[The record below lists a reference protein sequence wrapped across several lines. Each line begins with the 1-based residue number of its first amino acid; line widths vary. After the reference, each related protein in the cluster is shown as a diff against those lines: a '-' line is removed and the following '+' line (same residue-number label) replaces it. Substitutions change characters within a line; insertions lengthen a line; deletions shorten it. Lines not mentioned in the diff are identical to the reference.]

1 MMVTRMNLS
10 SEKPDKLDLRILN
23 ELRFDGRIANA
34 DLAARV
40 GLSESACLRRVRRLE
55 EQGYIERYTAKLS
68 LAKLGWGMSVMVR
81 ITLKS
86 QADRELRAFERAVS
100 AVPEITECFLTTG
113 EADYILRV
121 LARDAAI
128 LSLLYGAGLRLSEAL
143 ALTGRDVPSGEQ
155 LRVFGKGRKVR
166 IVPLIPKHG

>member
-1 MMVTRMNLS
+1 MFSRMNLS
-10 SEKPDKLDLRILN
+10 PEKLDKLDLRILN
-23 ELRFDGRIANA
+23 ELRLDGRMANA
-34 DLAARV
+34 ELAARV
-40 GLSESACLRRVRRLE
+40 ELSESACLRRVRRLE

-68 LAKLGWGMSVMVR
+68 LAKLGWGMSVIVR

-121 LARDAAI
+121 LARDAADI
-128 LSLLYGAGLRLSEAL
+128 ERVHSSVLTKLPGVARVESSFVLREIVSGGAPPLER
-143 ALTGRDVPSGEQ
+143 GR
-155 LRVFGKGRKVR
+155 
-166 IVPLIPKHG
+166 